1 VHPFEMIPGR
11 SLGAPAAWKRSTVDA
26 ASHDA
31 NDVRFHAEF
40 SNLGIYARRAFAFEM
55 VSLSSLNSHELRAV
69 PANAPGGGYSKP
81 ALASVMTITFFLDAV
96 WHVHCPSI

>member
-1 VHPFEMIPGR
+1 MRTLLYLE
-11 SLGAPAAWKRSTVDA
+11 
-26 ASHDA
+26 
-31 NDVRFHAEF
+31 
-40 SNLGIYARRAFAFEM
+40 IYARRVFTVDIADLHGTSVRRLLHRKLAYYPPR
-55 VSLSSLNSHELRAV
+55 SDHELRAV

>member
-1 VHPFEMIPGR
+1 MRTLLYLE
-11 SLGAPAAWKRSTVDA
+11 
-26 ASHDA
+26 
-31 NDVRFHAEF
+31 
-40 SNLGIYARRAFAFEM
+40 IYARRVFTVDIADLHGTSVRRLLHCKLACYLPR
-55 VSLSSLNSHELRAV
+55 SDHELRTV